1 MAELSHEMEFAVIG
15 AGGKMG
21 TRIRRNLAKKQN
33 PLHLVEMSQERR
45 QQIRSEGQEATD
57 SYDAIEKC
65 DFVVLAV
72 PDKFI
77 QAVSKEIV
85 PKMKSDATL
94 ILLDPAAAYG
104 GELTT
109 REDCTFV
116 VAHPCHPP
124 LFYEQKSPEAK
135 ADMFGG
141 VAAEQDIVIALER
154 GSQERYHQA
163 EELCRIMF
171 SPVMRVHRITVR
183 DMAILEPAAA
193 EVIVACA
200 VSLVYQAMEES
211 IHQGVPEEAAR
222 SFLLG
227 HTKIPLAIVFGQ
239 TDFPFSDAAKVAIQV
254 GFEKVIKPTWRDVF
268 EDDVLKETIHRMID
282 IEG

>member
-1 MAELSHEMEFAVIG
+1 
-15 AGGKMG
+15 
-21 TRIRRNLAKKQN
+21 
-33 PLHLVEMSQERR
+33 MSQERR

-200 VSLVYQAMEES
+200 VSLVYQAMEEA

-239 TDFPFSDAAKVAIQV
+239 TDFPFSDAAKEAIQV

>member
-1 MAELSHEMEFAVIG
+1 MGKLSHDMEFAVIG

-21 TRIRRNLAKKQN
+21 TRIWKNLSRKPN
-33 PLHLVEMSQERR
+33 RLHLIEMSPERR
-45 QQIRSEGQEATD
+45 QQIRSEGHEVTD
-57 SYDAIEKC
+57 SYDAVRKS
-65 DFVVLAV
+65 DFIILAV
-72 PDKFI
+72 PDKLI
-77 QAVSKEIV
+77 QRVSKEIV

-116 VAHPCHPP
+116 VTHPCHPP

-154 GSQERYHQA
+154 GSQERFHQA
-163 EELCRIMF
+163 EELCRVMF
-171 SPVMRVHRITVR
+171 SPVMKIHRITVR

-200 VSLVYQAMEES
+200 ASLMSQAMEEAIS
-211 IHQGVPEEAAR
+211 RGVPAEATR

-254 GFEKVIKPTWRDVF
+254 GFEKVVKPTWREVF
-268 EDDVLKETIHRMID
+268 DDDVLKETIHRMIHID
-282 IEG
+282 D